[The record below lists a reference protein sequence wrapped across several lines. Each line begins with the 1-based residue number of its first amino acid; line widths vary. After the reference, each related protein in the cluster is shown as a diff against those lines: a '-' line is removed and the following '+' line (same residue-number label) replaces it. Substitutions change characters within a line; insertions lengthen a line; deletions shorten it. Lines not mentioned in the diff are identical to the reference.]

1 MTSSKAG
8 KAGWLEEMISGSQ
21 GRKLVK
27 SEQFCSIPAPVPES
41 HFLGSQSL
49 ASPLFSSKSHCV
61 QFSSHTSK
69 IYVLTSVYAGL
80 SAIEVREDHSLSVRS
95 LVSLPD
101 DTESLKCHTV
111 RKIP

>member
-41 HFLGSQSL
+41 HFLEANHRKSFIFINMTLNRQLRSCSL
-49 ASPLFSSKSHCV
+49 EF
-61 QFSSHTSK
+61 
-69 IYVLTSVYAGL
+69 LTSDSYSRMPLVYSQAML
-80 SAIEVREDHSLSVRS
+80 TPKLCTIELARASRQ
-95 LVSLPD
+95 
-101 DTESLKCHTV
+101 LK
-111 RKIP
+111 